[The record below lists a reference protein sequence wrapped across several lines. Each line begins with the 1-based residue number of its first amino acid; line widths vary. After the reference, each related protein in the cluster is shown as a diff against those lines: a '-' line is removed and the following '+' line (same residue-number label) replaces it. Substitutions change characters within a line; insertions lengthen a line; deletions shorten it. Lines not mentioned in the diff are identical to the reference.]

1 MSNNWIHS
9 RGKRGMY
16 KEEIKVRVPR
26 VVRQM
31 MEKRATQKG
40 MSLSEYLRFLVH
52 KDLEGEYGE
61 TLSTLG
67 R

>member
-1 MSNNWIHS
+1 
-9 RGKRGMY
+9 MY

-61 TLSTLG
+61 TLSTFG

>member
-1 MSNNWIHS
+1 MSNWIRS
-9 RGKRGMY
+9 GKRGMY

-26 VVRQM
+26 VVKQTIK
-31 MEKRATQKG
+31 KRATQKG

-61 TLSTLG
+61 TLSTLD